1 MNTKNLVGSK
11 YGKLTVIDI
20 APRGKGGQARWECK
34 CACGET
40 RKVEEYA
47 LKKGLVV
54 SCGCYKREMQT
65 KHNMSRTKI
74 YKVWAAMKQRCG
86 NENDKS
92 YNNYGGRGI
101 TVCDEWREDFQAFY
115 DWATANGY
123 KEGLQID
130 RIDNDG
136 DYEPGN
142 CQWTTKKINLRN
154 KRQSVFIE
162 YNNEVHT
169 VAEWSRIT
177 GIHRNTLDGRIRSGK
192 PVEEIFKPVINRRI
206 GGE

>member
-1 MNTKNLVGSK
+1 
-11 YGKLTVIDI
+11 
-20 APRGKGGQARWECK
+20 
-34 CACGET
+34 
-40 RKVEEYA
+40 
-47 LKKGLVV
+47 
-54 SCGCYKREMQT
+54 
-65 KHNMSRTKI
+65 MSRTKI

-130 RIDNDG
+130 RVDNDG

>member
-92 YNNYGGRGI
+92 YNNYGDRTLIAMAEYFKVSTDYLLGVSDCKRSKSDNKTKEVTVSPNTIEELGRALE
-101 TVCDEWREDFQAFY
+101 V
-115 DWATANGY
+115 
-123 KEGLQID
+123 
-130 RIDNDG
+130 
-136 DYEPGN
+136 
-142 CQWTTKKINLRN
+142 
-154 KRQSVFIE
+154 IE
-162 YNNEVHT
+162 C
-169 VAEWSRIT
+169 S
-177 GIHRNTLDGRIRSGK
+177 RNTGATVQLCFAKRGR
-192 PVEEIFKPVINRRI
+192 EERKSSKD
-206 GGE
+206 